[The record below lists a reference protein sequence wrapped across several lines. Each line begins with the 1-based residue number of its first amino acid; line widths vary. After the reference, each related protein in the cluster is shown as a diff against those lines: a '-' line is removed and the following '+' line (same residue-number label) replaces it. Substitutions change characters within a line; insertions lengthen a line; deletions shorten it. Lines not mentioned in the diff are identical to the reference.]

1 MANNST
7 QRYLDVEKSNG
18 FLSGL
23 LKEEDKP
30 KIAPLSKT
38 VEVDIDVDIEKQI
51 AQLQEARINGTLE
64 SKEDLSVDPD
74 KQLKEWQLENE
85 FSSFLDNVG
94 KEKEKTER
102 NIQEEE
108 KKISA
113 LEGLLGD
120 LTKLGKPKKRKKE
133 VLMEPEKVKP
143 IQDEVKQVIL
153 RQPEKIDRTKDKEE
167 VTERYIKSLIKD
179 EVIVDENARKLV
191 ADKYGEL
198 KTNFP
203 ISRNILE
210 SDPDIISKVEAQ
222 IREMKYAN
230 ELEKDKITNLR
241 SIDTLEKLTRE
252 FLNFKNVTS
261 LQMSTIG
268 GGGSVNVLDS
278 DDIDDS
284 DIANEKILEYN
295 SSTGKLQ
302 FVAQGGGTGNVTI
315 PDGGTIGSASDTD
328 AITID
333 ASGNVTIGQNLTV
346 SGTTTTIDSNTINI
360 TDSFVFEGSTADAH
374 ETTLNVV
381 DPTGDRTIT
390 LPNVSGNVPV
400 LAAASTT
407 QITSTPEELNLVDG
421 ITAGT
426 ISASLAVIVDSNKDI
441 TGFRNVTLTG
451 ELDAATGDFSGDVD
465 IDGTLEADAITVNGT
480 TLAEFISDTTGAMFS
495 SNTETGITATYQD
508 GDNTI
513 DLAIA
518 AAQTTIT
525 SLLATDIKIGED
537 DQTKIDFETADT
549 INFYAGNEKQLIL
562 TDGAL
567 TPGADNILDL
577 GSSGVEFKDG
587 YFDGTVTADA
597 FAGPLTG
604 NVTGNASGT
613 AATVTGAAQSNITS
627 LGTLTTLTVDNV
639 ITNGTTIGHTDDTDL
654 MTLADGILTVAGEVS
669 MTTLD
674 IGGTNVTATAAELN
688 FSDGVT
694 SNVQTQM
701 DTKTTKGFAIASA
714 IVFG

>member
-1 MANNST
+1 MEIDAN
-7 QRYLDVEKSNG
+7 
-18 FLSGL
+18 
-23 LKEEDKP
+23 
-30 KIAPLSKT
+30 
-38 VEVDIDVDIEKQI
+38 IEKQI
-51 AQLQEARINGTLE
+51 AQLQEGRING
-64 SKEDLSVDPD
+64 SIKPIKKISIDPD
-74 KQLKEWQLENE
+74 KQLKEWNLEKGFE
-85 FSSFLDNVG
+85 SFLTNI
-94 KEKEKTER
+94 KIEKEDLGKK
-102 NIQEEE
+102 IAEEE
-108 KKISA
+108 RKITA
-113 LEGLLGD
+113 LEGLFSQ
-120 LTKLGKPKKRKKE
+120 LTNKKKPKKKKK
-133 VLMEPEKVKP
+133 LLAEPEKPKVELVKEKIKP
-143 IQDEVKQVIL
+143 ITIEPV
-153 RQPEKIDRTKDKEE
+153 KEE
-167 VTERYIKSLIKD
+167 VVID
-179 EVIVDENARKLV
+179 EEARKIVLE
-191 ADKYGEL
+191 KYGNL
-198 KTNFP
+198 NQGFP
-203 ISRNILE
+203 LPQEIQ
-210 SDPDIISKVEAQ
+210 SDPDIIKKVQAQ
-222 IREMKYAN
+222 ISEMKVAN
-230 ELEKDKITNLR
+230 ELEKEKMTGLR

-252 FLNFKNVTS
+252 FLNFKNITS

-284 DIANEKILEYN
+284 DIGNEKILEYN

-302 FVAQGGGTGNVTI
+302 FVAQGGGSGNVTI
-315 PDGGTIGSASDTD
+315 PDGGTIGSTSDTD

-480 TLAEFISDTTGAMFS
+480 ALAEFISDTTGAMFS

-604 NVTGNASGT
+604 NVTGNVSGT

-674 IGGTNVTATAAELN
+674 IGGTNVTSTAAELN

-694 SNVQTQM
+694 SNIQTQM
-701 DTKTTKGFAIASA
+701 DTKTTTGKAVAFAL
-714 IVFG
+714 VFG